1 MRGFSGFTVVAA
13 TICSTIIHFFV
24 FTLLDTIPLISKDI
38 TPRAELYMVELV
50 PLAVERPAPQKVEEP
65 AVQQKVEEPAV
76 QQKAETVEKK
86 EVKKEEPT
94 QKEVKKE
101 TVKREEKKEQV
112 VLADNSKKAK
122 ESKKKPEADNEQQQ
136 LASAIRGIEERVTG
150 REAQVSAAEIQKY
163 PMMVENR
170 VKGFWVIPDPLSAK
184 ELKAV
189 VVFAIGKQGEVLNL
203 RFKQS
208 SGSLA
213 YDQSVRRAISKAA
226 PFSPPPQVLLKEEF
240 ELTFQP

>member
-1 MRGFSGFTVVAA
+1 MRGFSGFTVILA

-24 FTLLDTIPLISKDI
+24 FTLLDTIPLIPKDI
-38 TPRAELYMVELV
+38 TPRAELFMVDLV
-50 PLAVERPAPQKVEEP
+50 TVETARAVPQEKREV
-65 AVQQKVEEPAV
+65 AVQKKV
-76 QQKAETVEKK
+76 KTVEKK

-112 VLADNSKKAK
+112 VLADHGKKAQ
-122 ESKKKPEADNEQQQ
+122 ENKKKLEVDNEQQQ
-136 LASAIRGIEERVTG
+136 LAAAIKGIEERVTG

-170 VKGFWVIPDPLSAK
+170 VKGFWVIPDTLSTR

-203 RFKQS
+203 RVKQS
-208 SGSLA
+208 SGSLP
-213 YDQSVRRAISKAA
+213 YDQSVMRAISKAA
-226 PFSPPPQVLLKEEF
+226 PFSPPPQVLLEEEF